1 MRTRRSIRTQ
11 FLLSLLAVLMI
22 PVVLLGVLSPLFYT
36 RTVEDLTVNS
46 SFEMIGQVNRN
57 LDQLFLKLE
66 QLMTLTAHVPAVA
79 EFLEGKTGTEA
90 EVQGYL
96 SALKISHPELTGMVI
111 LNAQDRSELLD
122 FTRVTRDPLLW
133 ESWVRQAL
141 SNPEQMQILARPI
154 GRNLLSR
161 RTMGDNV
168 VTVTKAT
175 QPGIILIDVYLKTI
189 EKVFST
195 VRPGTLG
202 FLFLADPAGDVVYAP
217 VNPLV
222 YRIPA
227 SFLKEGRSRSLFSI
241 DGRVYQVLSTPS
253 AYTGLSTVA
262 VYSLDEALGGA
273 RLLGLFAFLIGALT
287 FALAIGVSFW
297 VSAGIARPIVKLRRL
312 MEEAE
317 TGNLDVRFPDP
328 PDDEVGRLGQSF
340 NTMIAE
346 IGKLLDQVY
355 VEQQKKRE
363 AEFRILQAQIK
374 PHFLYNTLDTIH
386 WMAQEKGANDI
397 VGIVDALTR
406 LFRISLSK
414 GRDVIRLEEELEHV
428 TSYLVIQKIRYL
440 DKFNYTIDVDPG
452 LLASPVV
459 KLTLQPLVENA
470 LYHGIKEK
478 AGRGTLRLSAK
489 RDGDVLVLTV
499 ADDGAG
505 MTAEAVV
512 ALERNLGQQEEPS
525 AQGFGVYSVH
535 HRIRLV
541 FGEAW
546 GLSYQSTPGVGT
558 TVTVRQPVRT
568 EGGFL

>member
-1 MRTRRSIRTQ
+1 
-11 FLLSLLAVLMI
+11 MI

-66 QLMTLTAHVPAVA
+66 QLMTLTSKVPDVA
-79 EFLEGKTGTEA
+79 AFLAGKAGTDA
-90 EVQGYL
+90 EVRGYL
-96 SALKISHPELTGMVI
+96 AALKESHPELTGMVI
-111 LNAQDRSELLD
+111 LNGQDQTEFLD

-133 ESWVRQAL
+133 ESWARQAL
-141 SNPEQMQILARPI
+141 GQPDKMHILARPI

-168 VTVTKAT
+168 VSIIKAFP
-175 QPGIILIDVYLKTI
+175 PGILLMDLHVKTI

-202 FLFLADPAGDVVYAP
+202 FLFLADSSGDVVYAP

-222 YRIPA
+222 YRIPV
-227 SFLKEGRSRSLFSI
+227 SFLKEGKSRSLFSI
-241 DGRVYQVLSTPS
+241 DGRIYQVLSTPS

-273 RLLGLFAFLIGALT
+273 RLLGLFAFLIGAAT
-287 FALAIGVSFW
+287 FGLAIGVSFW
-297 VSAGIARPIVKLRRL
+297 VSAGIARPIVRLRRL

-328 PDDEVGRLGQSF
+328 PNDEVGRLGQSF
-340 NTMIAE
+340 NTMIGE
-346 IGKLLDQVY
+346 IQKLLDQVY
-355 VEQQKKRE
+355 EEQQKKRE

-386 WMAQEKGANDI
+386 WMAQEKGASDI

-440 DKFNYTIDVDPG
+440 GKFDYFIDADPT
-452 LLASPVV
+452 LLAMPVV

-478 AGRGTLRLSAK
+478 VGHGTLTVSARK
-489 RDGDVLVLTV
+489 EEGVLVLTV
-499 ADDGAG
+499 SDNGAG
-505 MTAEAVV
+505 MDEPTLQ
-512 ALERNLGQQEEPS
+512 ALERNLGRGEDASQK
-525 AQGFGVYSVH
+525 GFGVFSVH

-541 FGEAW
+541 FGEGW
-546 GLSYQSTPGVGT
+546 GLSYQSVPGRGT
-558 TVTVRQPVRT
+558 TVTVRQPLVA
-568 EGGFL
+568 EGEFA

>member
-1 MRTRRSIRTQ
+1 VVAARSIRTQ
-11 FLLSLLAVLMI
+11 FLLSLLIVLLI
-22 PVVLLGVLSPLFYT
+22 PVVVLGILSPLFYT
-36 RTVEDLTVNS
+36 RTVEDLTVNA

-57 LDQLFLKLE
+57 LDQVFLKLE

-79 EFLEGKTGTEA
+79 DFLAGKTGTEA
-90 EVQGYL
+90 EVRGYL
-96 SALKISHPELTGMVI
+96 GALKDSHPELTGMVI
-111 LNAQDRSELLD
+111 LNGQDRSELLD

-141 SNPEQMQILARPI
+141 DDPRQMHILARPI
-154 GRNLLSR
+154 GRNLRSR

-168 VTVTKAT
+168 VSLIKAAT
-175 QPGIILIDVYLKTI
+175 PGVILMDVHLKTI

-202 FLFLADPAGDVVYAP
+202 FLYLADPAGDVVYAP

-222 YRIPA
+222 YRIPT
-227 SFLKEGRSRSLFSI
+227 SFLKEGRSRSLFAI
-241 DGRVYQVLSTPS
+241 DGRDYQVLSTPS

-262 VYSLDEALGGA
+262 VYSLDEALGGV
-273 RLLGLFAFLIGALT
+273 RLLALFAILIGVLT
-287 FALAIGVSFW
+287 FGLAIGVSFW
-297 VSAGIARPIVKLRRL
+297 VAAGIARPIVKLRRL

-317 TGNLDVRFPDP
+317 TGDLDVRFPDP
-328 PDDEVGRLGQSF
+328 PNDEVGRLGQSF
-340 NTMIAE
+340 NTMIGE

-355 VEQQKKRE
+355 IEQQKKRE

-386 WMAQEKGANDI
+386 WMAQEKGATDI

-440 DKFNYTIDVDPG
+440 DKFDYTIDVDPT
-452 LLASPVV
+452 LLSLPVV

-470 LYHGIKEK
+470 LYHGIKENV
-478 AGRGTLRLSAK
+478 GRGHLTLCAR
-489 RDGDVLVLTV
+489 REGDALVLTV
-499 ADDGAG
+499 TDDGAG
-505 MTAEAVV
+505 MATQ
-512 ALERNLGQQEEPS
+512 ALEALEKSLGRDEDPS
-525 AQGFGVYSVH
+525 QGFGIFSVH

-541 FGEAW
+541 FGEGW
-546 GLSYQSTPGVGT
+546 GLSYQSVEGQGT
-558 TVTVRQPVRT
+558 VVTVRQPLDT

>member
-1 MRTRRSIRTQ
+1 
-11 FLLSLLAVLMI
+11 MI

-46 SFEMIGQVNRN
+46 SYEMIGQVNRN

-66 QLMTLTAHVPAVA
+66 QLMTLTSRVPDVA
-79 EFLEGKTGTEA
+79 AFLEGTSGTDSG
-90 EVQGYL
+90 VKGYL
-96 SALKISHPELTGMVI
+96 AALKESHPELTGLVI
-111 LNAQDRSELLD
+111 LNGQDRTEFLD

-133 ESWVRQAL
+133 ESWAREAL
-141 SNPEQMQILARPI
+141 AEPNRMHILARPI
-154 GRNLLSR
+154 GRNLRSR

-168 VTVTKAT
+168 VSIIKAFP
-175 QPGIILIDVYLKTI
+175 PGVLLMDVHLKTI

-202 FLFLADPAGDVVYAP
+202 FLFLTDPSGDVVYAP

-241 DGRVYQVLSTPS
+241 DGRVYQVLLTPS

-273 RLLGLFAFLIGALT
+273 RLLGLFAFLIGVTT
-287 FALAIGVSFW
+287 FGLAIGVSFW
-297 VSAGIARPIVKLRRL
+297 VSAGIARPIVRLTRL

-328 PDDEVGRLGQSF
+328 PNDEVGRLGQSF
-340 NTMIAE
+340 NTMIGE
-346 IGKLLDQVY
+346 IQKLLDQVY
-355 VEQQKKRE
+355 EEQQKKRE

-386 WMAQEKGANDI
+386 WMAQEKGAGDI

-440 DKFNYTIDVDPG
+440 GKFDYTIDADPT
-452 LLASPVV
+452 LLAMPVV

-478 AGRGTLRLSAK
+478 VGHGTLTVSARK
-489 RDGDVLVLTV
+489 EGEVLVLTV
-499 ADDGAG
+499 TDDGAG
-505 MTAEAVV
+505 MDAPALK
-512 ALERNLGQQEEPS
+512 ALERNLGHGEDASQK
-525 AQGFGVYSVH
+525 GFGIFSVH

-541 FGEAW
+541 FGEGW
-546 GLSYQSTPGVGT
+546 GLSYQSTPDKGT
-558 TVTVRQPVRT
+558 TVTVRQPLVA
-568 EGGFL
+568 EGELA

>member
-1 MRTRRSIRTQ
+1 
-11 FLLSLLAVLMI
+11 MI

-36 RTVEDLTVNS
+36 KTVEDLTVNA

-57 LDQLFLKLE
+57 LDQVFLKLE
-66 QLMTLTAHVPAVA
+66 QLMALTAQVPAVA
-79 EFLEGKTGTEA
+79 DFLQGKAGTDR
-90 EVQGYL
+90 EVHGYL
-96 SALKISHPELTGMVI
+96 LALKASHPELTGLVV
-111 LNAQDRSELLD
+111 LNGEDEAQLLD

-133 ESWVRQAL
+133 EPWARQAL
-141 SNPEQMQILARPI
+141 TDPQNMHILARPI

-168 VTVTKAT
+168 VSVTKAAS
-175 QPGIILIDVYLKTI
+175 PGVILMDVHLKTI

-202 FLFLADPAGDVVYAP
+202 FLYLADPVGDVVYAP

-227 SFLKEGRSRSLFSI
+227 SFLKEGRSRSLFTI
-241 DGRVYQVLSTPS
+241 EGRVYQVLSTRS
-253 AYTGLSTVA
+253 SYTGLSTVA

-273 RLLGLFAFLIGALT
+273 RLLGLFAILIGALT
-287 FALAIGVSFW
+287 FGLAIGVSFW
-297 VSAGIARPIVKLRRL
+297 VSAGIARPIIKLRRL
-312 MEEAE
+312 MEQAE
-317 TGNLDVRFPDP
+317 TGNLAVRFPDP
-328 PDDEVGRLGQSF
+328 PNDEIGRLGQSF
-340 NTMIAE
+340 NTMIGE
-346 IGKLLDQVY
+346 IAKLLDQVY

-386 WMAQEKGANDI
+386 WMAHEKGASDI

-440 DKFNYTIDVDPG
+440 DKFDYTIQVDPG
-452 LLASPVV
+452 LLALPVV

-478 AGRGTLRLSAK
+478 VGPGRLTVSA
-489 RDGDVLVLTV
+489 RQEGAQLVLAV
-499 ADDGAG
+499 VDNGAG
-505 MTAEAVV
+505 MTPETLAS
-512 ALERNLGQQEEPS
+512 LERNLSQREEPS
-525 AQGFGVYSVH
+525 AQGFGVFSVH

-541 FGEAW
+541 FGEGW
-546 GLSYQSTPGVGT
+546 GLSYQSILGQGT
-558 TVTVRQPVRT
+558 TVTVRQPLGS

>member
-1 MRTRRSIRTQ
+1 VRTRRSIRTQ
-11 FLLSLLAVLMI
+11 FLLSLLLVLLI
-22 PVVLLGVLSPLFYT
+22 PVVLLGVLSPLYYT
-36 RTVEDLTVNS
+36 RTVEDLTVNA

-57 LDQLFLKLE
+57 LDQVFFKLE

-79 EFLEGKTGTEA
+79 SFLAGKPGTET

-96 SALKISHPELTGMVI
+96 GALKDSHPELTGMVI
-111 LNAQDRSELLD
+111 LNGQDQSELLD

-133 ESWVRQAL
+133 ESWARQAL
-141 SNPEQMQILARPI
+141 DDPRQMHILARPI
-154 GRNLLSR
+154 GRNLRSR

-168 VTVTKAT
+168 VSITKAAL
-175 QPGIILIDVYLKTI
+175 PGVILMDVHLKTI

-202 FLFLADPAGDVVYAP
+202 FLYLADPAGDVVYAP

-222 YRIPA
+222 YRIPT
-227 SFLKEGRSRSLFSI
+227 SFLKEGRSRSLFDI
-241 DGRVYQVLSTPS
+241 DGKVYQVLSTPS
-253 AYTGLSTVA
+253 EYTGLSTVA
-262 VYSLDEALGGA
+262 VYSLDEALAGA
-273 RLLGLFAFLIGALT
+273 RLLGLFAFLIGAIT
-287 FALAIGVSFW
+287 FGLAIGVSFW

-328 PDDEVGRLGQSF
+328 PNDEVGRLGRSF
-340 NTMIAE
+340 NTMIGE

-386 WMAQEKGANDI
+386 WMAQEKGAADI
-397 VGIVDALTR
+397 VGIVDALTK

-414 GRDVIRLEEELEHV
+414 GRDVISLKEELEHV

-440 DKFNYTIDVDPG
+440 DKFDYTIEVDPT

-459 KLTLQPLVENA
+459 KLSLQPLVENA
-470 LYHGIKEK
+470 IYHGIKEK
-478 AGRGTLRLSAK
+478 PGRGVLKLTARREGLA
-489 RDGDVLVLTV
+489 LVLTV
-499 ADDGAG
+499 SDDGAG
-505 MTAEAVV
+505 MNPAAQV
-512 ALERNLGQQEEPS
+512 ALEKNLGQGEEPS
-525 AQGFGVYSVH
+525 AQGFGVFSVH

-541 FGEAW
+541 FGEGW
-546 GLSYQSTPGVGT
+546 GLSYRSAPGQGT
-558 TVTVRQPVRT
+558 TVTIRQPLGP
-568 EGGFL
+568 EGSFL